1 MQLPDLTGQPPWVVV
16 VVFSLFVLGVLGLG
30 WLRWK
35 SGQPPEDQPAAL
47 ESADTVT
54 PLDPSGNPYAVAQRA
69 LDHLAEVAR
78 RADAESAEERSY
90 RRSLADRVEELTRKL
105 EEVTAQLADCER
117 RAEALETERDA

>member
-16 VVFSLFVLGVLGLG
+16 VVFTLFILGVLGLA
-30 WLRWK
+30 WLRRT
-35 SGQPPEDQPAAL
+35 GRAPEDEPGAL
-47 ESADTVT
+47 EAADTVT